1 MFGMRR
7 REFIAL
13 LAGAAAAPSMLWPLA
28 TREARGRFQGSRH
41 QREDVS
47 APGLGRDFAGHA
59 GRHGEGNMQR
69 QWIKMAG
76 LLLLAV
82 VAADAACAGTDY
94 PNSPVR
100 LISDSGPGSAA
111 DTGLRIV
118 ADGMSHYWKQQVVI
132 VNQPGAAGSISATV
146 ASQAAPDG
154 YTLYAPTL
162 SLFLAVPG
170 KAPNLP
176 LMVPRDFA
184 AVGFAFE
191 QLLVIAVSPQI
202 GIKTLP
208 ELIDLARKKPGELSY
223 AVTGVGRLTHLT
235 GELLQRRTG
244 IKLQMVPYSGNSAQA
259 ITDVYAG
266 RIPIMID
273 GYTGLVPA
281 FQSGTLVPLAVGA
294 ARRLPSVP
302 DLPTVAE
309 TVPDLIAA
317 SWMAVLA
324 PNGTPEPIIAKA
336 NEALRAALEMT
347 DVREPLA
354 ARGSFAR
361 PMSPDELTAFIRDQQ
376 ILWKP
381 AIEQIAQQT
390 KK

>member
-1 MFGMRR
+1 
-7 REFIAL
+7 
-13 LAGAAAAPSMLWPLA
+13 
-28 TREARGRFQGSRH
+28 
-41 QREDVS
+41 
-47 APGLGRDFAGHA
+47 
-59 GRHGEGNMQR
+59 MQR
-69 QWIKMAG
+69 QCTKMAG

-82 VAADAACAGTDY
+82 AAADAAWAQTDY

-118 ADGMSHYWKQQVVI
+118 ADGMSRYWKQEVVI
-132 VNQPGAAGSISATV
+132 VNHPGAAGSMSATV
-146 ASQAAPDG
+146 ASHAAPDG

-184 AVGFAFE
+184 AVGYAFE
-191 QLLVIAVSPQI
+191 QLLVIAVSPQL
-202 GIKTLP
+202 GIETLQ
-208 ELIDLARKKPGELSY
+208 ELIDLARQKPGELSY

-235 GELLQRRTG
+235 GELLQRRTS
-244 IKLQMVPYSGNSAQA
+244 IKLLMVPYGGNSAQA

-273 GYTGLVPA
+273 GYTGLVQA

-294 ARRLPSVP
+294 ARRLPSAP
-302 DLPTVAE
+302 DLPTIAE
-309 TVPDLIAA
+309 TVPDLIAS
-317 SWMAVLA
+317 SWLAVLA
-324 PNGTPEPIIAKA
+324 PNGTPGPIIAKA
-336 NEALRAALEMT
+336 SEALRAALEMT

-361 PMSPDELTAFIRDQQ
+361 PMSPDELTTFIHDQQ

-381 AIEQIAQQT
+381 ALEQIAAEM

>member
-1 MFGMRR
+1 M
-7 REFIAL
+7 
-13 LAGAAAAPSMLWPLA
+13 
-28 TREARGRFQGSRH
+28 Q
-41 QREDVS
+41 
-47 APGLGRDFAGHA
+47 
-59 GRHGEGNMQR
+59 QR
-69 QWIKMAG
+69 QRIKMAG
-76 LLLLAV
+76 LLLLAM
-82 VAADAACAGTDY
+82 VAADAASAQTDY
-94 PNSPVR
+94 PNNPVR
-100 LISDSGPGSAA
+100 LISDSGPGSAV

-118 ADGMSHYWKQQVVI
+118 ADGMSRYWKQQVVI

-184 AVGFAFE
+184 AVGYAFE
-191 QLLVIAVSPQI
+191 QLLAIAVSPQL
-202 GIKTLP
+202 GIRTLQ

-235 GELLQRRTG
+235 GELLQLRTG

-266 RIPIMID
+266 RIPIMIE
-273 GYTGLVPA
+273 GYTA
-281 FQSGTLVPLAVGA
+281 FQSGNLVPLAVGA

-302 DLPTVAE
+302 DLPTIAE
-309 TVPDLIAA
+309 TVPDLIAS
-317 SWMAVLA
+317 SWLAVLA

-336 NEALRAALEMT
+336 SEALRAALEMA

-361 PMSPDELTAFIRDQQ
+361 PMSPDEVTAFIRDQQ

-381 AIEQIAQQT
+381 AIEQIAQEM

>member
-1 MFGMRR
+1 MR
-7 REFIAL
+7 
-13 LAGAAAAPSMLWPLA
+13 
-28 TREARGRFQGSRH
+28 QC
-41 QREDVS
+41 V
-47 APGLGRDFAGHA
+47 
-59 GRHGEGNMQR
+59 
-69 QWIKMAG
+69 KMAG
-76 LLLLAV
+76 VLLLAM
-82 VAADAACAGTDY
+82 VAGGAAWAQTDY
-94 PNSPVR
+94 PNNPVR

-118 ADGMSHYWKQQVVI
+118 ADGMSRYWKQPVVI
-132 VNQPGAAGSISATV
+132 VNQPGAAGAISATV

-176 LMVPRDFA
+176 LMVPRDFT
-184 AVGFAFE
+184 AVGFGFE
-191 QLLVIAVSPQI
+191 QLLAIGVSPKL
-202 GIKTLP
+202 GIKTLQ
-208 ELIDLARKKPGELSY
+208 ELIDLARKRPGELSY

-235 GELLQRRTG
+235 GELLQLRTG
-244 IKLQMVPYSGNSAQA
+244 IKLEMVPYSGNSAQA

-281 FQSGTLVPLAVGA
+281 FQSGNLVPLAVGA
-294 ARRLPSVP
+294 ARRLPSAPDVPTIAETIP
-302 DLPTVAE
+302 DLT
-309 TVPDLIAA
+309 A
-317 SWMAVLA
+317 SSWLAVLA
-324 PNGTPEPIIAKA
+324 PNGTPEPIVAKA
-336 NEALRAALEMT
+336 SEALRAALEMA

-376 ILWKP
+376 ALWEP
-381 AIEQIAQQT
+381 AVERIAREM

>member
-1 MFGMRR
+1 
-7 REFIAL
+7 
-13 LAGAAAAPSMLWPLA
+13 
-28 TREARGRFQGSRH
+28 
-41 QREDVS
+41 
-47 APGLGRDFAGHA
+47 
-59 GRHGEGNMQR
+59 MQR
-69 QWIKMAG
+69 PWIKIAS
-76 LLLLAV
+76 LLLLAM
-82 VAADAACAGTDY
+82 VAANTASAQTDY
-94 PNSPVR
+94 PNGSVR

-118 ADGMSHYWKQQVVI
+118 ADGMSRYWKQQVVI
-132 VNQPGAAGSISATV
+132 VNQPGAAGSVSATV

-184 AVGFAFE
+184 AVGYAFE
-191 QLLVIAVSPQI
+191 QLLAIAVSPQL
-202 GIKTLP
+202 GIKTLQ
-208 ELIDLARKKPGELSY
+208 ELIDLARQKPGEVSY
-223 AVTGVGRLTHLT
+223 AVTGVGRLAHLT

-244 IKLQMVPYSGNSAQA
+244 TKLQMVPYSGNSAQA

-266 RIPIMID
+266 RVPIMID

-294 ARRLPSVP
+294 ARRLPSIP
-302 DLPTVAE
+302 DLPTIAE
-309 TVPDLIAA
+309 T
-317 SWMAVLA
+317 
-324 PNGTPEPIIAKA
+324 
-336 NEALRAALEMT
+336 EALRAAVDMA

-354 ARGSFAR
+354 ARGSFIR
-361 PMSPDELTAFIRDQQ
+361 PMSRDELTAFIRDQQ

-381 AIEQIAQQT
+381 AIEQIAQEM

>member
-1 MFGMRR
+1 
-7 REFIAL
+7 
-13 LAGAAAAPSMLWPLA
+13 
-28 TREARGRFQGSRH
+28 
-41 QREDVS
+41 
-47 APGLGRDFAGHA
+47 
-59 GRHGEGNMQR
+59 MQR
-69 QWIKMAG
+69 QFSKMAG
-76 LLLLAV
+76 LLLALM
-82 VAADAACAGTDY
+82 AADAAWAQTDY
-94 PNSPVR
+94 PNGPVR

-118 ADGMSHYWKQQVVI
+118 ADGMSRSWKQQVVI
-132 VNQPGAAGSISATV
+132 VNQPGAAGSVSATV

-154 YTLYAPTL
+154 YTFYAPTL

-184 AVGFAFE
+184 AVGYAFE
-191 QLLVIAVSPQI
+191 QLLVIAASPQL
-202 GIKTLP
+202 GIRTLP
-208 ELIDLARKKPGELSY
+208 ELIDLARQKPGELSY

-235 GELLQRRTG
+235 GELLQQRTG
-244 IKLQMVPYSGNSAQA
+244 IKLQVVPYSGNSAQA

-294 ARRLPSVP
+294 ARRLPNVP
-302 DLPTVAE
+302 DLPTIAE
-309 TVPDLIAA
+309 TAPDLIAS

-324 PNGTPEPIIAKA
+324 PNGTPEPTIAKA
-336 NEALRAALEMT
+336 SETLRAALEMA

-354 ARGSFAR
+354 VRGSFVH

-376 ILWKP
+376 LLWKP
-381 AIEQIAQQT
+381 AIEQIAQKT

>member
-1 MFGMRR
+1 
-7 REFIAL
+7 
-13 LAGAAAAPSMLWPLA
+13 
-28 TREARGRFQGSRH
+28 
-41 QREDVS
+41 
-47 APGLGRDFAGHA
+47 
-59 GRHGEGNMQR
+59 
-69 QWIKMAG
+69 MAG
-76 LLLLAV
+76 LLMLAM
-82 VAADAACAGTDY
+82 VATCAAWAQGDY

-100 LISDSGPGSAA
+100 LISDSAPGSAI

-118 ADGMSHYWKQQVVI
+118 ADGMSRYWKQQVVV

-154 YTLYAPTL
+154 YTLYAPAL

-184 AVGFAFE
+184 AVGYTFE
-191 QLLVIAVSPQI
+191 QLLIIAVSPKL
-202 GIKTLP
+202 GIKTLK

-235 GELLQRRTG
+235 GELLQLRTG
-244 IKLQMVPYSGNSAQA
+244 IKLQMVPYSGSSTQA
-259 ITDVYAG
+259 ITDVHAG

-273 GYTGLVPA
+273 GFTGLVPA
-281 FQSGTLVPLAVGA
+281 FQSGDLVPLAIGA
-294 ARRLPSVP
+294 AQRLPTAP
-302 DLPTVAE
+302 DLPTIAE
-309 TVPDLIAA
+309 TVPDLIAS
-317 SWMAVLA
+317 SWLAVLA

-336 NEALRAALEMT
+336 SEALRSALEMA
-347 DVREPLA
+347 DVRQLLA

-361 PMSPDELTAFIRDQQ
+361 SMSPDEVTAFIRDQQ
-376 ILWKP
+376 VLWKP
-381 AIEQIAQQT
+381 AIERIAQEL

>member
-1 MFGMRR
+1 M
-7 REFIAL
+7 
-13 LAGAAAAPSMLWPLA
+13 
-28 TREARGRFQGSRH
+28 
-41 QREDVS
+41 QRE
-47 APGLGRDFAGHA
+47 
-59 GRHGEGNMQR
+59 
-69 QWIKMAG
+69 WIKMAG
-76 LLLLAV
+76 LLLLAA
-82 VAADAACAGTDY
+82 VAADAAAAQTDY
-94 PNSPVR
+94 PTGPVR

-118 ADGMSHYWKQQVVI
+118 ADGMSRYWKQQVVI

-146 ASQAAPDG
+146 ASQAASDG
-154 YTLYAPTL
+154 HTLYAPTL

-184 AVGFAFE
+184 AVGYAFE
-191 QLLVIAVSPQI
+191 QLLVIAVSPQL
-202 GIKTLP
+202 GIKTLQ

-266 RIPIMID
+266 RIPIIID

-281 FQSGTLVPLAVGA
+281 FQAGTLVPLAVGA
-294 ARRLPSVP
+294 TQRLPSVP
-302 DLPTVAE
+302 DLPTIAE
-309 TVPDLIAA
+309 TVPDLIAS

-324 PNGTPEPIIAKA
+324 PNDTPQPIIVRAS
-336 NEALRAALEMT
+336 EALRAALEMP

-361 PMSPDELTAFIRDQQ
+361 PMSPDQLTAFIRDQQ
-376 ILWKP
+376 TLWKP

-390 KK
+390 KQ

>member
-1 MFGMRR
+1 MRR
-7 REFIAL
+7 QCIRI
-13 LAGAAAAPSMLWPLA
+13 
-28 TREARGRFQGSRH
+28 
-41 QREDVS
+41 
-47 APGLGRDFAGHA
+47 
-59 GRHGEGNMQR
+59 
-69 QWIKMAG
+69 AG

-82 VAADAACAGTDY
+82 AAADAARAQTDY
-94 PNSPVR
+94 PNNPVR
-100 LISDSGPGSAA
+100 LISDSGPGSAV

-118 ADGMSHYWKQQVVI
+118 ADGMSRHWKQQIVI
-132 VNQPGAAGSISATV
+132 VNQPGAAGSTSATI

-184 AVGFAFE
+184 AVGYAFD
-191 QLLVIAVSPQI
+191 QLLAIAVSPKF
-202 GIKTLP
+202 GIKTLR
-208 ELIDLARKKPGELSY
+208 ELIDLARQKPGELSY

-235 GELLQRRTG
+235 GELLQLRTG

-266 RIPIMID
+266 RIPIIID

-302 DLPTVAE
+302 DLPTIAE
-309 TVPDLIAA
+309 TIPDLIAA
-317 SWMAVLA
+317 SWLAVVA
-324 PNGTPEPIIAKA
+324 PNATPEPIIAKA
-336 NEALRAALEMT
+336 GEALRAALEMA
-347 DVREPLA
+347 DVKEPLA

-361 PMSPDELTAFIRDQQ
+361 PMSPDELTAFVRSQQ
-376 ILWKP
+376 VLWKP
-381 AIEQIAQQT
+381 ALERIAQEM
-390 KK
+390 KN